1 MQYLAVRLYCLRYCR
16 LAIDLMEQALSL
28 TRTLGE
34 KQHGALTIKTRKES
48 QMSRLE
54 LFGQGLVGGLM
65 ILLFIEYFA
74 GYLHINKSEANRYKK
89 TPEGR
94 VAHVVQNS
102 LLMILLVLC
111 GIASVLIGG

>member
-1 MQYLAVRLYCLRYCR
+1 
-16 LAIDLMEQALSL
+16 
-28 TRTLGE
+28 
-34 KQHGALTIKTRKES
+34 
-48 QMSRLE
+48 MSRLE

-74 GYLHINKSEANRYKK
+74 GYLHINKAEANRYKN

-102 LLMILLVLC
+102 LLMILVVFC